1 MPSSVT
7 SRPTNDHEYVFMFSK
22 AKDYYYNADAIRE
35 PHITFTNKSKMR
47 GGRKHFG
54 KRNGTP
60 EKGKNAGNSNL
71 HNGRWDQAFNPKGRN
86 KRTVWS
92 IPLSKFRGAH
102 FAVFPKKLVEIP
114 IKASTKPGDLVL
126 DPFTGSGTTGV
137 VAKEYGR
144 NFLGVELEPEYVKM
158 AQKRINDTSVQSSQ
172 TSLF

>member
-1 MPSSVT
+1 M
-7 SRPTNDHEYVFMFSK
+7 K
-22 AKDYYYNADAIRE
+22 
-35 PHITFTNKSKMR
+35 
-47 GGRKHFG
+47 GGRTHFG
-54 KRNGTP
+54 KVNGTP
-60 EKGKNAGNSNL
+60 EKGKNGGNSNL

-114 IKASTKPGDLVL
+114 LKASTKIGDLVL

-144 NFLGVELEPEYVKM
+144 SFIGVELEPEYVKM
-158 AQKRINDTSVQSSQ
+158 AQDRIDAAKLTVEN